1 MAGASQRAA
10 PLATRGGRRAKLVGR
25 RAWLPI
31 ALPATTLFI
40 AFWLLPMAKLAG
52 LGAATPQGMESSA
65 YWLVVTQPRYWQ
77 SLANTVV
84 LSLGATLATLSIAL
98 PVSRFLARHPHFPGR
113 RALMALLLFPLA
125 FPGVV
130 VGFLVILTTG
140 RQGLLNTLSRAL
152 TGEPT
157 VLAYGMAGLFIGYLY
172 FLLPRTIGV
181 LMAAVEGIDRQWL
194 EAAQTLGA
202 RPWRRF
208 VDIELPA
215 LASALTA
222 AGAMCF
228 ATAMGAFGTVFTLG
242 TRIDVLP
249 ITIYDEFTN
258 YANIPVAAA
267 LSVVLGLATWAVLY
281 AANAVA
287 GRAARGG

>member
-1 MAGASQRAA
+1 M
-10 PLATRGGRRAKLVGR
+10 GRR
-25 RAWLPI
+25 RAWLVI
-31 ALPATTLFI
+31 AAPAVVLFL

-52 LGAATPQGMESSA
+52 IGAATPQGMDASA

-77 SLANTVV
+77 SLINTVA
-84 LSLGATLATLSIAL
+84 LSLGATLATLVIAL
-98 PVSRFLARHPHFPGR
+98 PVSRFLARHPDFPGR
-113 RALMALLLFPLA
+113 RVLMSLLLFPLA

-130 VGFLVILTTG
+130 VGFLVILATG
-140 RQGLLNTLSRAL
+140 RQGVLNTLSKAL
-152 TGEPT
+152 SGDPM

-181 LMAAVEGIDRQWL
+181 LMTAVEGIDKHWL

-202 RPWRRF
+202 SPWRRF

-215 LASALTA
+215 LTGALTA

-258 YANIPVAAA
+258 YANLPVAAA

-281 AANAVA
+281 AANSL
-287 GRAARGG
+287 AARTARGN

>member
-1 MAGASQRAA
+1 M
-10 PLATRGGRRAKLVGR
+10 GR
-25 RAWLPI
+25 RAWLII
-31 ALPATTLFI
+31 AAPAAVLFI
-40 AFWLLPMAKLAG
+40 AFWLLPMIRLAG
-52 LGAATPQGMESSA
+52 LGAETPQGMDVSA
-65 YWLVVTQPRYWQ
+65 YWLVITEPRYWQ
-77 SLANTVV
+77 SLANTVA
-84 LSLGATLATLSIAL
+84 LSLAASLATLVIAL
-98 PVSRFLARHPHFPGR
+98 PASRFLARHPDFPGR
-113 RALMALLLFPLA
+113 RLLMSLLLFPLA

-140 RQGLLNTLSRAL
+140 RQGVLNTLSSAL
-152 TGEPT
+152 FGETT

-181 LMAAVEGIDRQWL
+181 LITAVEAIDQQWL
-194 EAAQTLGA
+194 EAARTLGA
-202 RPWRRF
+202 GTWRRF

-215 LASALTA
+215 LTGALTA

-258 YANIPVAAA
+258 YANIPVAGA
-267 LSVVLGLATWAVLY
+267 LSVILGLATWAVLY
-281 AANAVA
+281 GANTL
-287 GRAARGG
+287 AARIGVRGAA

>member
-1 MAGASQRAA
+1 M
-10 PLATRGGRRAKLVGR
+10 GR
-25 RAWLPI
+25 RAWLVI
-31 ALPATTLFI
+31 AAPAVTLFV

-52 LGAATPQGMESSA
+52 LGAATPQGMDASA
-65 YWLVVTQPRYWQ
+65 YWLVLTQPRYWQ
-77 SLANTVV
+77 SLANTVG
-84 LSLGATLATLSIAL
+84 LSLAASLITLLIAL
-98 PVSRFLARHPHFPGR
+98 PVSRFLARHPAFPGR
-113 RALMALLLFPLA
+113 RVLMSLLIFPLA

-130 VGFLVILTTG
+130 VGFLVILATG
-140 RQGLLNTLSRAL
+140 RQGVLNTLAKAIS
-152 TGEPT
+152 GEPM

-181 LMAAVEGIDRQWL
+181 LTTAVEGIDKQWL

-202 RPWRRF
+202 NPWRRF

-215 LASALTA
+215 LAGALTA

-242 TRIDVLP
+242 TKIDVLP

-281 AANAVA
+281 IANTLA
-287 GRAARGG
+287 GRSAGAR

>member
-1 MAGASQRAA
+1 MGRRVWLIIAA
-10 PLATRGGRRAKLVGR
+10 PAA
-25 RAWLPI
+25 A
-31 ALPATTLFI
+31 LFI
-40 AFWLLPMAKLAG
+40 AFWLLPMVKLAG
-52 LGAATPQGMESSA
+52 LGAATPHGMDASA
-65 YWLVVTQPRYWQ
+65 YWLVVTEPRYWQ
-77 SLANTVV
+77 SLANTVA
-84 LSLGATLATLSIAL
+84 LSLAASLVTLIIAL
-98 PVSRFLARHPHFPGR
+98 PASRFLARHPAFPGR
-113 RALMALLLFPLA
+113 RLLMSLLLFPLA

-140 RQGLLNTLSRAL
+140 RQGVLNTLSKAL
-152 TGEPT
+152 SGET
-157 VLAYGMAGLFIGYLY
+157 MVLAYGMAGLFIGYLY

-181 LMAAVEGIDRQWL
+181 LITAVEGIDQQWL
-194 EAAQTLGA
+194 EAARTLGA
-202 RPWRRF
+202 GAWRRF

-215 LASALTA
+215 LTGALTA

-249 ITIYDEFTN
+249 MTIYNEFTN

-281 AANAVA
+281 GANTL
-287 GRAARGG
+287 AARTGTGRLT